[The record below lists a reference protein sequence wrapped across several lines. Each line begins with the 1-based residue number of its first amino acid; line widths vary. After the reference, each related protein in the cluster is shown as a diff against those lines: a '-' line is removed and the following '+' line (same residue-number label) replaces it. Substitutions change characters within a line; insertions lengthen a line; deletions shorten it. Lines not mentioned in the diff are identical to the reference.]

1 MTNAAGPYDAAQT
14 NGGNG
19 DLAAVKR
26 LLLDF
31 KGRLQTLD
39 CDLYTLYAA
48 LDGPPGAVAQL
59 ADEICDREWYVDGI
73 DIRDLLP
80 ASAPPAQPAGVTVN
94 AAASPAR

>member
-1 MTNAAGPYDAAQT
+1 VNATGPHDADQT

-19 DLAAVKR
+19 DLAAVRR

-39 CDLYTLYAA
+39 CDLYQLYAA
-48 LDGPPGAVAQL
+48 LDGPPGALAQL

-80 ASAPPAQPAGVTVN
+80 ASGAPVRPAGVTVN